1 MARLRS
7 WRRFNVN
14 TQTMG
19 TVDPTQAASG
29 QFEQLVDQLKSCFVD
44 EFEEVGLGAGART
57 LRLFDVWRQVSLR
70 RTVDLAESAE
80 TFFRQGRLL
89 PGCTL
94 TRSAVETVA
103 VQYSVWKKLGAL
115 TDATDARGVHS
126 LLKSVV
132 FGRRDKG
139 DDWPTKSMNVLTAI
153 DHLDKQ
159 FSGFRSEYDRMS
171 EYVHPGLAGSYGLY
185 VRTEG
190 DRLRSYFGQNP
201 LCLEMAPWGR
211 SELER
216 ALLVAVTF
224 NGLLDEIRPRVQVV
238 VGAHG

>member
-1 MARLRS
+1 M
-7 WRRFNVN
+7 V
-14 TQTMG
+14 
-19 TVDPTQAASG
+19 TVDPTQTASG
-29 QFEQLVDQLKSCFVD
+29 QIEQLVDRLKSCFID
-44 EFEEVGLGAGART
+44 ELEEISSDAGARP

-70 RTVDLAESAE
+70 RIVDLAESAE
-80 TFFRQGRLL
+80 AFFLQGRLL

-103 VQYSVWKKLGAL
+103 IQYAVWKKLGAL
-115 TDATDARGVHS
+115 TDASDYRGIHS
-126 LLKSVV
+126 LMMSVV

-139 DDWPTKSMNVLTAI
+139 GDWPNKSMNVLTAI

-159 FSGFRSEYDRMS
+159 FPGFRSEYDRLS
-171 EYVHPGLAGSYGLY
+171 EYVHPGLAGGYGVY

-190 DRLRSYFGQNP
+190 ERLRSYFGQNP
-201 LCLEMAPWGR
+201 LRLEMDPWGR

-224 NGLLDEIRPRVQVV
+224 NELLNEIRPRVQALVRQ
-238 VGAHG
+238 HG